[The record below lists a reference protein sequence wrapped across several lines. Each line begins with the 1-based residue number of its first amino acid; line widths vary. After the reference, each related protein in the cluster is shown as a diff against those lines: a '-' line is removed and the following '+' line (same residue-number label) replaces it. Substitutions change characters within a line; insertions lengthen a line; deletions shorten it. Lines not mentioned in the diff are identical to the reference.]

1 VSWGV
6 KKFFAL
12 PKPWLFTLGILLVLL
27 LGLIDT
33 LTGQEIS
40 FSAFY
45 MLPIYLVT
53 WYVGRWQG
61 IITAIFSALTW
72 LGADYL
78 AGNVFSHALIP
89 VWNMIVRLSFF
100 MLMAYLLSEL
110 QKNEQRRRTLE
121 RIFFHDILNLMGSVR
136 GFAELLKDREISAT
150 QEVYEMLYQAA
161 DKSLEEIEAQRTLTN
176 AENDEI
182 HLELTQVNARHL
194 LNLVVDLYRH
204 HAVAKDKTI
213 VVAESNNALL
223 LESDQSLLARVLG
236 NMVKNALESTTAG
249 GQITAGYRRDNGMVC
264 FWVQN
269 SAIMPEEII
278 KHVFKRTVSSKG
290 ENRGLG
296 TYSMKILT
304 DCLGG
309 QISFK
314 SAAPQGTLF
323 TACYPIK
330 FTHGQDFGQNR

>member
-1 VSWGV
+1 M
-6 KKFFAL
+6 KNFFAIQQY
-12 PKPWLFTLGILLVLL
+12 WLFALGIMLVLL

-40 FSAFY
+40 FSVFY

-53 WYVGRWQG
+53 WYAGRWQG
-61 IITAIFSALTW
+61 FAIALFSALTW

-78 AGNVFSHALIP
+78 AGHVSSHGLIP

-121 RIFFHDILNLMGSVR
+121 RIFFHDILNLIGSVR
-136 GFAELLKDREISAT
+136 GFAELLKDKEINAT

-182 HLELTQVNARHL
+182 HLELVTIDARQL
-194 LNLVVDLYRH
+194 LNLVVDLYRS
-204 HAVAKDKTI
+204 HAVAKGKVIT
-213 VVAESNNALL
+213 VTGSKETLL
-223 LESDQSLLARVLG
+223 LESDQSLLSRVLG
-236 NMVKNALESTTAG
+236 NMVKNALEGTTAG
-249 GQITAGYRRDNGMVC
+249 GQITVGCDHDNGRVC

-269 SAIMPEEII
+269 SAIIPEEIK
-278 KHVFKRTVSSKG
+278 KHVFARIVSSKG

-296 TYSMKILT
+296 TYSMKLLS

-309 QISFK
+309 HVSF
-314 SAAPQGTLF
+314 SSVAPRGTVF

-330 FTHGQDFGQNR
+330 FSRGQDFRHN